1 MKKLV
6 FDIETKNQFS
16 DVHSN
21 EPVDLDISVVSIYDY
36 ESDKYLSFLEEEF
49 DKMWPYFEKADV
61 LITFNGDHF
70 DIPLLNK
77 YYSGDLSKI
86 RSLDLLKE
94 VKESLG
100 RRIKLDTLAEATLGK
115 NKIGHGLEAIVWWRE
130 GKIQKIKDY
139 CEEDV
144 RITKEIYEFALN
156 NGKLFYKE
164 NPNGSEKK
172 EIILDTSSW
181 EKIEEKPVANSLF

>member
-1 MKKLV
+1 MKKIV

-16 DVHSN
+16 DIHSN
-21 EPVDLDISVVSIYDY
+21 NPADLDISVVSLYDF
-36 ESDKYLSFLEEEF
+36 ESDKYFSFLEEEF
-49 DKMWPYFEKADV
+49 EQMWPYFEKADV
-61 LITFNGDHF
+61 LIGFNSDHF

-77 YYSGDLSKI
+77 YYKGDLLSKKSI
-86 RSLDLLKE
+86 DLLKA

-115 NKIGHGLEAIVWWRE
+115 NKIGHGLEAIIWWRE

-144 RITKEIYEFALN
+144 RITKEIYDFMLKN
-156 NGKLFYKE
+156 KKIYYLDNGI
-164 NPNGSEKK
+164 KK
-172 EIILDTSSW
+172 EIPIITDGW
-181 EKIEEKPVANSLF
+181 NDIPEKPISASLF